1 MGRLALPQNLVDAAE
16 CEGRQAWLAITLPA
30 VIREA
35 EELWSVTASKPFQ
48 PGGQTA
54 WVGPVRDASGGGLVL
69 KVVWRHPEAAHEADG
84 LRAWAGNGAV
94 RLRAALD
101 FDDAIALLMERCVPG
116 TPLSDRPEPEQ
127 DLVIARLLRR
137 LWIKPAPGHP
147 FRSLQLMC
155 QQWADEF
162 EHETGSSAARVDP
175 GLARAGIALFRELP
189 ATAPDQV
196 LLCTDLHAGN
206 VLRAAREPWL
216 VIDPKPYVGDPAY
229 DPLQHM
235 LNCDERLQSDPR
247 SLASR
252 MAGLL
257 DLDRDRV
264 LLWLFARCV
273 QESAEWPALAAVA
286 RRVAPR

>member
-1 MGRLALPQNLVDAAE
+1 VGRLALPQNLVDAAE
-16 CEGRQAWLAITLPA
+16 CEGRLAWLATTLPA

-35 EELWSVTASKPFQ
+35 EELWSVTASEPFQ

-101 FDDAIALLMERCVPG
+101 FDDAIALLMEWCVPG

-155 QQWADEF
+155 QQWADKF
-162 EHETGSSAARVDP
+162 EQETGSSAARLDP

-235 LNCDERLQSDPR
+235 LNCEERLQSDPR